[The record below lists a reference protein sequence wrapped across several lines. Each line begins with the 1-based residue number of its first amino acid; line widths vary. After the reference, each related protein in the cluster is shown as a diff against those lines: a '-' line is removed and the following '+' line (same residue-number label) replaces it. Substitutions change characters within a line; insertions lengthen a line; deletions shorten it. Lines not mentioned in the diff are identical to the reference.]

1 MFESFLFI
9 SVLVVSLFAVLSENM
24 RHSVIFLS
32 VFSLLMALIYLH
44 FNAPDVALAEAAI
57 GVGLSTVMYLVALKK
72 IRIYDICYVNEEE
85 DFNDE
90 YIQNFR
96 GRVIRP
102 LELYLEQTEE
112 VEPQLTY
119 TNHPVQEV
127 IDDDNHEFI
136 IYQKGLQTYV
146 YGEKGDH
153 VFQDVVKNID
163 ELIPDMTN
171 VEIRY
176 LEEVR
181 ANANNAQG
189 NA

>member
-1 MFESFLFI
+1 M
-9 SVLVVSLFAVLSENM
+9 
-24 RHSVIFLS
+24 
-32 VFSLLMALIYLH
+32 
-44 FNAPDVALAEAAI
+44 
-57 GVGLSTVMYLVALKK
+57 
-72 IRIYDICYVNEEE
+72 NEEE
-85 DFNDE
+85 NFNDQ

-119 TNHPVQEV
+119 TNHSVQQI
-127 IDDDNHEFI
+127 IDEDNHDFI

-146 YGEKGDH
+146 YGEKSDH
-153 VFQDVVKNID
+153 VFQYIVKNMD

-181 ANANNAQG
+181 TNANNT
-189 NA
+189 